1 MKNRNLLIAGLGF
14 ALALGLAGCGKS
26 IDASKAASAD
36 PASVA
41 PAASVSVDAAA
52 PASATAASDTSA
64 AAPAAAAASDAA
76 PAAAATT
83 TASADTSNATGEKVF
98 KSVCFMCH
106 QTGAAGA
113 PVFGNKTDWAPR
125 IAQGKPTLYK
135 HALGGFTGNNGTMPA
150 RGGNPSLKDDEVKA
164 AVDFMVS
171 KAQ

>member
-1 MKNRNLLIAGLGF
+1 MNTRSLLIVGMGF
-14 ALALGLAGCGKS
+14 ALTVALSGCDKS
-26 IDASKAASAD
+26 GDAPAKTSAAPTSVA
-36 PASVA
+36 PVASVA
-41 PAASVSVDAAA
+41 IDG
-52 PASATAASDTSA
+52 ASATVIKASAGVA
-64 AAPAAAAASDAA
+64 AAGGAGQAPNPA
-76 PAAAATT
+76 
-83 TASADTSNATGEKVF
+83 GEKVF

-135 HALGGFTGNNGTMPA
+135 HALEGFTGNNGTMPS
-150 RGGNPSLKDDEVKA
+150 RGGNPSLKDDDVKA